1 MNIENNDYKIRDGVL
16 VGVNPG
22 LKSLNIPE
30 GVTSIA
36 FHACYHNGHL
46 EEIYIP
52 NSVITIESSA
62 FEHCFNLKKVHLSE
76 NMTFFDQLFENC
88 ISLEEINIPGNI
100 KRIGYMA
107 FSGCRSLKR
116 VNLSEGLTAINEC
129 AFENCISL
137 EEITMPS
144 SLIKIEYNAF
154 LKCHLK
160 RVNLSEGLTTI
171 RNFAFEKCW
180 LLEEITIPESVT
192 NLGPK
197 AFVGCSSLKKF
208 SISNECNILFDGD
221 KVTIEYLDIN
231 SLNINLIYAVLA
243 NKESAKNIEFK
254 SPQYSFFSKE
264 KEKKLIKE
272 LFKELV
278 KDRNVTFIKDKKI
291 VLSEVNKEKK
301 YENEISSQKD
311 EDDIKHLEDEII
323 YLCKDF
329 PKKIAS
335 IITEKVNEIDRVYKS
350 SIESFKPEYGKDNGD
365 RFDYEGLKNDTYL
378 FLNRI
383 KSLIDLFGKV
393 LC

>member
-243 NKESAKNIEFK
+243 NKESAKKIEFK
-254 SPQYSFFSKE
+254 GPKYSFLKKKE
-264 KEKKLIKE
+264 REV
-272 LFKELV
+272 FKEILT
-278 KDRNVTFIKDKKI
+278 KDRNITFIKDKNIK
-291 VLSEVNKEKK
+291 LSEASKEG
-301 YENEISSQKD
+301 KD

-383 KSLIDLFGKV
+383 KSLIGLFGKV